1 MNRQGPLLHYYN
13 VCMVILLL
21 LNLNHHPSNA
31 SSFRFWRKNR
41 FQYFQNDNPKNSVWR
56 SILNVKI
63 LQCRPSSFQYETTV
77 TMICN
82 LQGGSDEE
90 LENVLDPNPNHNNN
104 NTITSTDPNQNQD
117 DNDNDTKINSTA
129 SKKILQESTTKAK
142 QLFLDKISLV
152 STILS
157 RSEKATVEQTTEHYS
172 TVLDDHDHNNT
183 TYTTNTTT
191 ANLNDTDN
199 EWEEADNDEITL
211 QSDLTRPG
219 RNICVVTT
227 ASIPWFTGTAVN
239 PLLRAAH
246 LHQRMNKIHFN
257 HTNDENH
264 HHNHNKNHNTNHH
277 HHPVTLM
284 IPWLELETDRQE
296 LYGSSYNFTS
306 PKDQELYIRQW
317 LREEASMPQEADP
330 DTGIQI
336 VFYNARFHPGLK
348 SIFAMGDMLSLI
360 PDEEADVVILE
371 EPEHLNWY
379 RAPGKGWTQ
388 KFRFV
393 IGIIHTNYVEYVS
406 GHYSGL
412 WTAPATRIM
421 SSAMIRA
428 YCHVVIKLSDTLQT
442 FAEEKERTVNVH
454 GVRNEF
460 LQEGIRRASMYNI
473 NNNEKEDEKEE
484 EEERLVESV
493 MTEKPI
499 ITFNEMQHYCDIQQ
513 NDTMSMFDMNAEEE
527 SQVYFIGKLLWAKG
541 LDIMLDLESY
551 YKQCTGNFFAIDIY
565 GSGPEEKEIRRAFHG
580 RSFNSE
586 VSKVSTASASATTT
600 RTTTRTEITTME
612 HQQEYQQYSSVN
624 DTNGN
629 QEIIQGEKNTTTFS
643 MHVAKLSRPLK
654 NVKESLDD
662 LELPKSFHELR
673 RNPIPATFKGR
684 VDHANVKHPKIF
696 VNPSVSEVLCTTT
709 AEALAMNKFVI
720 IPVHPSNTFFL
731 QFDNCLAYRNKFEFV
746 ANLHWALSREPYPL
760 SPEQRRLLTWED
772 ATERLIKAV
781 AITRREAKERHK
793 LGTSKL
799 DDRIAWFHKQLG
811 DGYKGD
817 FVRKVLGAGPASN
830 QYAYLSKQKQDDSSD
845 DDDVLSTKF
854 LKSSFTEAIRETLAN
869 AFPSWVLAQAE

>member
-1 MNRQGPLLHYYN
+1 
-13 VCMVILLL
+13 
-21 LNLNHHPSNA
+21 
-31 SSFRFWRKNR
+31 
-41 FQYFQNDNPKNSVWR
+41 
-56 SILNVKI
+56 
-63 LQCRPSSFQYETTV
+63 
-77 TMICN
+77 MICN
-82 LQGGSDEE
+82 LQGGSDEDNDE
-90 LENVLDPNPNHNNN
+90 LLNVLDPNPND
-104 NTITSTDPNQNQD
+104 NTITSTDQD
-117 DNDNDTKINSTA
+117 NNNDNTSTDQNHTT

-172 TVLDDHDHNNT
+172 TLLDEYDHDDNT
-183 TYTTNTTT
+183 NTSNTTT

-199 EWEEADNDEITL
+199 EWEETDNDEITL

-246 LHQRMNKIHFN
+246 LHQRMKKI
-257 HTNDENH
+257 NDENNNYH
-264 HHNHNKNHNTNHH
+264 HHPQKQHQQHP

-460 LQEGIRRASMYNI
+460 LQEGKRRASMYN
-473 NNNEKEDEKEE
+473 EKEE
-484 EEERLVESV
+484 KERLVESI
-493 MTEKPI
+493 MTEEPI
-499 ITFNEMQHYCDIQQ
+499 MTSNQMQHYCDIQQ
-513 NDTMSMFDMNAEEE
+513 NDTISMFDMNAEEE

-586 VSKVSTASASATTT
+586 VSKVSTASATT
-600 RTTTRTEITTME
+600 TTTRTEITTME
-612 HQQEYQQYSSVN
+612 HQQYSPDN
-624 DTNGN
+624 DTDRN
-629 QEIIQGEKNTTTFS
+629 QEIIQDEKNTTTFS

-673 RNPIPATFKGR
+673 KNPIPATFKGR

-830 QYAYLSKQKQDDSSD
+830 QYAYLSKQKQEDSS

-869 AFPSWVLAQAE
+869 AFPSWVLAQVE

>member
-1 MNRQGPLLHYYN
+1 MKCRRHTPPLHLYYHGII
-13 VCMVILLL
+13 ILLL
-21 LNLNHHPSNA
+21 IGWLNSSSVVNAISFPFTFSLGSKHQNSFSWIKFMFNVPSA
-31 SSFRFWRKNR
+31 IF
-41 FQYFQNDNPKNSVWR
+41 
-56 SILNVKI
+56 
-63 LQCRPSSFQYETTV
+63 QCRPSAFQYETTV

-82 LQGGSDEE
+82 LHGGSFNDEE
-90 LENVLDPNPNHNNN
+90 DLNNDLVYNPTTQIDDNSLENTTNTNNIGDSFL
-104 NTITSTDPNQNQD
+104 NTTS
-117 DNDNDTKINSTA
+117 
-129 SKKILQESTTKAK
+129 LQESTMKAK

-157 RSEKATVEQTTEHYS
+157 RSEKATVERTTEHS
-172 TVLDDHDHNNT
+172 SRNPL
-183 TYTTNTTT
+183 
-191 ANLNDTDN
+191 LDTDD
-199 EWEEADNDEITL
+199 ELLDGEEDDEITL

-219 RNICVVTT
+219 RKICVVTT

-239 PLLRAAH
+239 PLLRAAY
-246 LHQRMNKIHFN
+246 LHQRVRSSIPHEDLNPSQQQ
-257 HTNDENH
+257 EGQ
-264 HHNHNKNHNTNHH
+264 
-277 HHPVTLM
+277 HPSVTLM
-284 IPWLELETDRQE
+284 IPWLELEADRQE

-306 PKDQELYIRQW
+306 PKHQEAYIRKW
-317 LREEASMPQEADP
+317 LREEASMPLEADP
-330 DTGIQI
+330 DTGIKI

-412 WTAPATRIM
+412 WTAPATKIM

-460 LQEGIRRASMYNI
+460 LQEGIRRASMYSKDNQ
-473 NNNEKEDEKEE
+473 EE
-484 EEERLVESV
+484 EQHENNKGEPI
-493 MTEKPI
+493 MTPEK
-499 ITFNEMQHYCDIQQ
+499 FQDLCAVQKQ
-513 NDTMSMFDMNAEEE
+513 NDTMSAVDMYSEEE
-527 SQVYFIGKLLWAKG
+527 SQVYFIGKILWAKG

-551 YKQCTGNFFAIDIY
+551 YRQCTGNFFAIDIY

-580 RSFNSE
+580 RSFTSE
-586 VSKVSTASASATTT
+586 ASKVSSAATNAQVTTT
-600 RTTTRTEITTME
+600 KHR
-612 HQQEYQQYSSVN
+612 HQYSQLYSPSN
-624 DTNGN
+624 DTDDN
-629 QEIIQGEKNTTTFS
+629 QEIIKEEKNTTTFS

-673 RNPIPATFKGR
+673 RNPIPANFKGR
-684 VDHANVKHPKIF
+684 VDHASVKNPKIF

-746 ANLHWALSREPYPL
+746 ANLHWALSRDPYPL

-772 ATERLIKAV
+772 ATERFVKAV

-793 LGTSKL
+793 LGTTKL

-830 QYAYLSKQKQDDSSD
+830 QYAYLSKQKQEDSS

-869 AFPSWVLAQAE
+869 AFPSWVLSQTES

>member
-1 MNRQGPLLHYYN
+1 MKQHRYIILPCYLISILWPFWMSVNAINPIMITKNYWDSIRNLPLL
-13 VCMVILLL
+13 V
-21 LNLNHHPSNA
+21 
-31 SSFRFWRKNR
+31 F
-41 FQYFQNDNPKNSVWR
+41 
-56 SILNVKI
+56 
-63 LQCRPSSFQYETTV
+63 QCRPSASQYETTI

-82 LQGGSDEE
+82 IQGGSSSMGS
-90 LENVLDPNPNHNNN
+90 NNN
-104 NTITSTDPNQNQD
+104 D
-117 DNDNDTKINSTA
+117 DNDDTHHTTTSSMTKELEPPSDTNMTNKVEPSGYKTKIS
-129 SKKILQESTTKAK
+129 IQESTFKAK

-157 RSEKATVEQTTEHYS
+157 RSEKATVERTTQHS
-172 TVLDDHDHNNT
+172 LLD
-183 TYTTNTTT
+183 
-191 ANLNDTDN
+191 NDEFDG
-199 EWEEADNDEITL
+199 EDDEITL

-219 RNICVVTT
+219 RKICVVTT
-227 ASIPWFTGTAVN
+227 ATIPWFTGTAVN
-239 PLLRAAH
+239 PLLRAAY
-246 LHQRMNKIHFN
+246 LHQMARNIMNHRRTTDTTLN
-257 HTNDENH
+257 STLTEEQYDEH
-264 HHNHNKNHNTNHH
+264 HHEQS

-284 IPWLELETDRQE
+284 IPWLELETDRHE
-296 LYGSSYNFTS
+296 LYGNTYNFTS
-306 PKDQELYIRQW
+306 PNDQEEYIRKW

-330 DTGIQI
+330 DTGIKI

-360 PDEEADVVILE
+360 PDEDADVVILE

-412 WTAPATRIM
+412 WTAPATKIM

-454 GVRNEF
+454 GVRDEF
-460 LQEGIRRASMYNI
+460 LQEGIRRASMYQ
-473 NNNEKEDEKEE
+473 EVDEHLNADNDEPMMILNRMKD
-484 EEERLVESV
+484 LCASQ
-493 MTEKPI
+493 K
-499 ITFNEMQHYCDIQQ
+499 Q
-513 NDTMSMFDMNAEEE
+513 NDTMSITDINSEAE
-527 SQVYFIGKLLWAKG
+527 SQVYFIGKILWAKG

-551 YKQCTGNFFAIDIY
+551 YRQCTGNFFAIDIF

-580 RSFNSE
+580 RSFTSE
-586 VSKVSTASASATTT
+586 VSRTSTSSTTQIIKKQQQRHSQLNST
-600 RTTTRTEITTME
+600 SNDMDDNEEMITE
-612 HQQEYQQYSSVN
+612 
-624 DTNGN
+624 
-629 QEIIQGEKNTTTFS
+629 EKKTTTFS

-673 RNPIPATFKGR
+673 RNPIPAKFKGR
-684 VDHANVKHPKIF
+684 VDHASVKNPKIF

-772 ATERLIKAV
+772 ATERLVKAV

-799 DDRIAWFHKQLG
+799 DDRIAWFHNQLG

-817 FVRKVLGAGPASN
+817 FVRKVLGAGPASD
-830 QYAYLSKQKQDDSSD
+830 QYAYLSKQKQEDSSD
-845 DDDVLSTKF
+845 EDVLSTKF
-854 LKSSFTEAIRETLAN
+854 VKSSFTEAIRETLAN
-869 AFPSWVLAQAE
+869 AFPSWALAQAESES